1 MHSVRDTVRST
12 NDFIQVIRGYWKNT
26 SQEKQARGTQSFCCS
41 LNPNGR
47 TGESLVQ
54 LGWLPAPANLLQD
67 WAVQLTRNLFLSHL
81 REMTAF
87 PELCGKETQK

>member
-1 MHSVRDTVRST
+1 MHRVRDTVRST
-12 NDFIQVIRGYWKNT
+12 NDFIQVIWLLENT

-54 LGWLPAPANLLQD
+54 LGWLPDPANLLQD